1 VRLERDRERLT
12 APRLD
17 YLRPAGRIDAPHG
30 LAYENPNLSL
40 RGEAARW
47 WIAGPRAH
55 LREARYRLRPSGARG
70 RARDA
75 RLASDRLV
83 LEQADYTTCPG
94 ERPAWRLSARRLTL
108 EPRRNTGRARNVVLH
123 LGPLPV
129 AWIPYLQFPL
139 GGRKSGLLPPT
150 LDTSTQ
156 RGREIAQPL
165 YLNLAPHYDATLTA
179 RHMSR
184 RGPALGGE
192 FRYLGRHRQ
201 GRLNGDWLP
210 RDRLTGQDRRRLAW
224 DHRQRLGP
232 WRLDLRWRQV
242 SDRDYL
248 RDLGGGLAS
257 ANRPYLERHAR
268 LAYRRGPWQAD
279 LLAQDYQVLDPG
291 LSEPLRRLPRLTLRG
306 DGGTWTLRAEHSRF
320 QRGDALVARRNRL
333 QPALTPTLERPYAH
347 LRPHLGAVLLQYPG
361 GTALT
366 VPRLAL
372 DAALYLE
379 RRRPGLDETLSPR
392 LYWTYTPY
400 REQTALPRLDTA
412 PLPTGS
418 ARLFTPARY
427 AGGDRIGDRHSL
439 TLALDYQRRGRLE
452 QTFTLAA
459 LAQLADQR
467 VALPGERVK
476 RAGWIEPVFLWRGRR
491 GDALSAALEMDWPH
505 GGSAPNQTRFGLNY
519 DTPRLAGRLDY
530 QYDAGRVDQVHLR
543 LWRRAGPWQGGVASR
558 WDLAEGREL
567 ETRAGIGY
575 GTCCW
580 SLAVHARR
588 YRIGAADTLYQR
600 LTLTLELAGLGRTGR
615 GLRERLGL

>member
-1 VRLERDRERLT
+1 MERDGERLT

-17 YLRPAGRIDAPHG
+17 YLRPSGRIDAPRG
-30 LAYENPNLSL
+30 LAYDNPTLSL
-40 RGEAARW
+40 EGETARW
-47 WIAGPRAH
+47 WLDGPRADLH
-55 LREARYRLRPSGARG
+55 GARYRLRPSGARG
-70 RARDA
+70 RARAA
-75 RLASDRLV
+75 RLADGRLT
-83 LEQADYTTCPG
+83 LEGADYTTCPG
-94 ERPAWRLSARRLTL
+94 ERPAWRLSAGRIVLD
-108 EPRRNTGRARNVVLH
+108 PGRNSGHARDVVLR
-123 LGPLPV
+123 LGPVPV
-129 AWIPYLQFPL
+129 AWTPYLQFPL
-139 GGRKSGLLPPT
+139 GGRKTGLLPPT

-165 YLNLAPHYDATLTA
+165 YLNLAPNYDATLTA

-192 FRYLGRHRQ
+192 FRYLGRREN
-201 GRLNGDWLP
+201 GRLTGDWLP
-210 RDRLTGQDRRRLAW
+210 RDRLTGRARGRLAW
-224 DHRQRLGP
+224 DHRQRRGP

-268 LAYRRGPWQAD
+268 LAYARGPWRAD

-291 LSEPLRRLPRLTLRG
+291 LAEPLRRLPRLTLRG
-306 DGGTWTLRAEHSRF
+306 DGGAWTVRAEHSRF
-320 QRGDALVARRNRL
+320 QRGTALIARRDRL
-333 QPALTPTLERPYAH
+333 EPALTPHLARPYAR
-347 LRPHLGAVLLQYPG
+347 LRPYLGGVLLHYAG
-361 GTALT
+361 GATRA

-372 DAALYLE
+372 DAALHLD

-400 REQTALPRLDTA
+400 REQDGLPRLDTA

-439 TLALDYQRRGRLE
+439 TLALDYQRRGRLQ
-452 QTFTLAA
+452 QTLTLAT

-467 VALPGERVK
+467 VALPGETVK
-476 RAGWIEPVFLWRGRR
+476 RAGWIEPVLLWRGRR
-491 GDALSAALEMDWPH
+491 GGALGAALEVDWPH
-505 GGSAPNQTRFGLNY
+505 GDAAPNQARFGLNY

-530 QYDAGRVDQVHLR
+530 QYAAGRVDQIHLR
-543 LWRRAGPWQGGVASR
+543 LWRRAGPWQGGLASR
-558 WDLAEGREL
+558 WDLTRGREL
-567 ETRAGIGY
+567 ESRAGLGY
-575 GTCCW
+575 GDCCW

-588 YRIGAADTLYQR
+588 YRIGTSDALYQR